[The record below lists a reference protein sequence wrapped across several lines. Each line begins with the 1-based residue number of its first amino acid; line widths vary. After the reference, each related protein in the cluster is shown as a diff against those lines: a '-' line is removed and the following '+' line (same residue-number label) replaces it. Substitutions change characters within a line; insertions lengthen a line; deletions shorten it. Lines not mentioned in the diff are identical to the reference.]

1 MVPHDQALD
10 AEPQEFT
17 DPDLDGFFRVIA
29 DKQRRFVLYYLLE
42 EQRSSVDELADELVR
57 WMSDDNRPLSPLTR
71 RDGIRIDLQHAHLPH
86 LEDESL
92 VTYDRNSGSVSLVT
106 LPPTVES
113 VLALAMGLDGADLDG
128 PALQNDEWAVT
139 PAGYD
144 RTQESSR
151 GGAR

>member
-1 MVPHDQALD
+1 MAPHDQALD

-42 EQRSSVDELADELVR
+42 EQRASVDELAEGLAR
-57 WMSDDNRPLSPLTR
+57 WTSDDNRPLSPPTR
-71 RDGIRIDLQHAHLPH
+71 RDGIRTDLHHTHLPH

-92 VTYDRNSGSVSLVT
+92 VTYDSDSGTVSLVA

-113 VLALAMGLDGADLDG
+113 VLSLSLELDGVDLDG
-128 PALQNDEWAVT
+128 LALQNDE
-139 PAGYD
+139 
-144 RTQESSR
+144 
-151 GGAR
+151 